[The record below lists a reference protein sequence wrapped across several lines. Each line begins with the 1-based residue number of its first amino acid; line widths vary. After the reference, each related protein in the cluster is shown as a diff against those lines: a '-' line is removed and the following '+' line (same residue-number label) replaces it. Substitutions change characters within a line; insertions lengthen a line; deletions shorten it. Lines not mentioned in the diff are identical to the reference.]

1 VPVSDVEDAEPAQT
15 IDILASVDVGEHVAV
30 IGKLDGGIERA
41 FGTRLAIFE
50 KTGIDVVAKTVDGL
64 AYDPGGLRP
73 IDRRGV
79 NEV

>member
-1 VPVSDVEDAEPAQT
+1 
-15 IDILASVDVGEHVAV
+15 V

-41 FGTRLAIFE
+41 FGARLAIFE
-50 KTGIDVVAKTVDGL
+50 KTGVDVVAKTVDGF